1 MCTLLQLQSP
11 QPNNHSIANILIGT
25 TVAFLSMRIANNAK
39 KVTGAV
45 NTSNEHT
52 KVVADLYIS
61 RMPRLKAAK
70 CQCNNPEQAAT

>member
-1 MCTLLQLQSP
+1 MLLQSP
-11 QPNNHSIANILIGT
+11 QPNNHSIADILIET

-52 KVVADLYIS
+52 KVVIDLYIG

-70 CQCNNPEQAAT
+70 CQCNNPEQAAI

>member
-1 MCTLLQLQSP
+1 ML
-11 QPNNHSIANILIGT
+11 
-25 TVAFLSMRIANNAK
+25 K

-70 CQCNNPEQAAT
+70 CQCNNAEQAAI